1 LAHPLLEIMEL
12 DVFYGD
18 AQAIWDVSFCVD
30 KGAIVALVGANGA
43 GKTTVLNTISRMIMP
58 RRGRILWEGR
68 PLDHLQPEEVVALGI
83 LHVPEGRRLFSRLS
97 VMENLEM
104 GAFLPKA
111 RPLLKESLQKI
122 FTLFPVLKQRMHQAA
137 GSLSGGE
144 QQMLAIGRSL
154 MAKPSLLML
163 DEPSLGLAPVMV
175 KLMFEIVQVLSREA
189 VTILLVEQNVYQTLE
204 IASYVYVLKTGRVE
218 LEGNGVDVLRN
229 PDFQRAYLG
238 ALK

>member
-1 LAHPLLEIMEL
+1 LAHPLLEIVEL

-18 AQAIWDVSFCVD
+18 AQAIWDVSFRVD

-43 GKTTVLNTISRMIMP
+43 GKTTMLNTISRIIEP
-58 RRGRILWEGR
+58 RRGRVLWSGR
-68 PLDHLQPEEVVALGI
+68 PLAHLKPEEVVALGI

-122 FTLFPVLKQRMHQAA
+122 FTLFPVLKQRRHQAA

-144 QQMLAIGRSL
+144 QQMLAIARSL

-175 KLMFEIVQVLSREA
+175 KLMFEIVQVLNREA

-204 IASYVYVLKTGRVE
+204 IASYVYVVKTGRLE
-218 LEGNGVDVLRN
+218 LEGSGVDVLRN
-229 PDFQRAYLG
+229 PGFQRAYLG

>member
-1 LAHPLLEIMEL
+1 MAEPLLEIVKL

-18 AQAIWDVSFCVD
+18 AQAIWDVSFSVD

-43 GKTTVLNTISRMIMP
+43 GKTTVLNTISRIIEP
-58 RRGRILWEGR
+58 RKGKVLWSGR
-68 PLDHLQPEEVVALGI
+68 PLAHLKPEEVVALGI

-175 KLMFEIVQVLSREA
+175 KLMFEIVQVLNREA
-189 VTILLVEQNVYQTLE
+189 VTILLVEQNAFMALQIAHRGYVLQTGE
-204 IASYVYVLKTGRVE
+204 IALAGTAKDLQANEEVRK
-218 LEGNGVDVLRN
+218 
-229 PDFQRAYLG
+229 AYLG
-238 ALK
+238 G

>member
-1 LAHPLLEIMEL
+1 LADPLLEIVEL

-18 AQAIWDVSFCVD
+18 AQAIWDVSFRVD

-43 GKTTVLNTISRMIMP
+43 GKTTMLNTISRIIEP
-58 RRGRILWEGR
+58 RRGSVLWSGR
-68 PLDHLQPEEVVALGI
+68 PLAHLKPEEVVALGI

-122 FTLFPVLKQRMHQAA
+122 FTLFPVLKQRKHQAA

-144 QQMLAIGRSL
+144 QQMLAIARSL

-175 KLMFEIVQVLSREA
+175 KLMFEIVQVLNREA

-204 IASYVYVLKTGRVE
+204 IASYVYVLKTGRLE
-218 LEGNGVDVLRN
+218 LEGSGVDVLRN
-229 PDFQRAYLG
+229 PGFQRAYLG